1 MKILIVAYAVS
12 WLILLSIYISS
23 LFIKN
28 KSTDKEQTPWY
39 LYALILAF
47 APLDVWVI
55 LYILV
60 STYIQGKKQKKIV
73 KMREEKEAQER
84 KYNQEAIAAYH
95 KAAEQP
101 HESHSFMFGMTAQ
114 TIVHLI
120 KGKDYNSIM
129 QYFGEL
135 SLPEGASLLI
145 EECGQTGRGDKSK
158 LFVETPEG
166 AYDLRIWDYIKAE
179 DNIDAAWQAFLLY
192 KMWHMLPLFWHANYD
207 RRTYL
212 YDRGDVAHIVSLRKE
227 HINIIKD
234 AVEPLVTDSDVV
246 KAANGR
252 YYVSCCYWSDFE
264 GLISELVEITISID
278 HSVSFKD
285 IGKKILYKY
294 ECGMRF

>member
-1 MKILIVAYAVS
+1 MMKILIITYAVS
-12 WLILLSIYISS
+12 LLVLLAIYICS
-23 LFIKN
+23 LFIKRE
-28 KSTDKEQTPWY
+28 STDKEPWY
-39 LYALILAF
+39 VYALIVAF
-47 APLDVWVI
+47 APLTALVI

-114 TIVHLI
+114 TIANLI
-120 KGKDYNSIM
+120 KEKDYDSIM
-129 QYFGEL
+129 QYFDKL
-135 SLPEGASLLI
+135 SLPEGASLFI
-145 EECGQTGRGDKSK
+145 EECEQIGRGDKSK

-179 DNIDAAWQAFLLY
+179 DHIDAAWQAYLLY
-192 KMWHMLPLFWHANYD
+192 KMWHILPLFWHANYD

-212 YDRGDVAHIVSLRKE
+212 YDRGDAAYIILLRKE
-227 HINIIKD
+227 HENLIKN
-234 AVEPLVTDSDVV
+234 AVEPLIIEPDAV
-246 KAANGR
+246 KAANGK

-264 GLISELVEITISID
+264 GLINEIVEITISTG
-278 HSVSFKD
+278 HSISFKD
-285 IGKKILYKY
+285 IDKKVLYKY